1 MLQFTIMILTFSCGL
16 FKLLK
21 DANWVLK
28 GLAYIS
34 PFRYSA
40 ESMLRIALDETDFSD
55 KILDSFDFN

>member
-1 MLQFTIMILTFSCGL
+1 MLQFTIMILNFSCGL
-16 FKLLK
+16 FRLLK

-34 PFRYSA
+34 PFRYST

-55 KILDSFDFN
+55 